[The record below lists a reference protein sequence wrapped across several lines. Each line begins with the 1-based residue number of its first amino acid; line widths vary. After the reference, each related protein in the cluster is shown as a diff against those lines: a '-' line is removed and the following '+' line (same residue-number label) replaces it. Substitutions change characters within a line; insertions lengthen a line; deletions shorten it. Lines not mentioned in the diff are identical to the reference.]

1 MRNTSCSP
9 PPLPKLCKIISS
21 FLVAYRPKKS
31 ESENNAYA
39 WGGEG
44 AVDRGYYGGGRVANA
59 IDFLCLSR
67 QYKEEKLS
75 LMPPTAEVYKKAKSR
90 TSVSSLCTDA
100 PFLGGGGL

>member
-1 MRNTSCSP
+1 MKVKTM
-9 PPLPKLCKIISS
+9 LMHGG
-21 FLVAYRPKKS
+21 
-31 ESENNAYA
+31 
-39 WGGEG
+39 GGEG
-44 AVDRGYYGGGRVANA
+44 AVDRGYYGGERVANA

>member
-1 MRNTSCSP
+1 M
-9 PPLPKLCKIISS
+9 
-21 FLVAYRPKKS
+21 
-31 ESENNAYA
+31 
-39 WGGEG
+39 
-44 AVDRGYYGGGRVANA
+44 ANA

-67 QYKEEKLS
+67 QYKEENLS

>member
-1 MRNTSCSP
+1 M
-9 PPLPKLCKIISS
+9 
-21 FLVAYRPKKS
+21 
-31 ESENNAYA
+31 
-39 WGGEG
+39 
-44 AVDRGYYGGGRVANA
+44 GGGGGGGGGRKGLLWGERVANA